1 MHLDSATLTVVVP
14 VTVRLARHDDLPKL
28 EWFGQ
33 YRRFRAL
40 YARSFRE
47 QEAGRRLMLLADVGG
62 FPVGHIFVSLRS
74 GKASGPLHAYF
85 YAFRVLEMFRGL
97 GIGSFLLAHAE
108 SAAQNAGC
116 SRALIAVAKTNSR
129 AQRLYERRGYRVF
142 AEDPGRWEY
151 RDHEGVIH
159 QEHEPCWLLE
169 KHLAAR

>member
-1 MHLDSATLTVVVP
+1 MTVAVP

-74 GKASGPLHAYF
+74 GETSSPPHAYF
-85 YAFRVLEMFRGL
+85 YSFRVLEMFRGL

-116 SRALIAVAKTNSR
+116 SRALIAVAKTNLR
-129 AQRLYERRGYRVF
+129 AQQLYERRGYRVF

-159 QEHEPCWLLE
+159 REHEPCWLLE